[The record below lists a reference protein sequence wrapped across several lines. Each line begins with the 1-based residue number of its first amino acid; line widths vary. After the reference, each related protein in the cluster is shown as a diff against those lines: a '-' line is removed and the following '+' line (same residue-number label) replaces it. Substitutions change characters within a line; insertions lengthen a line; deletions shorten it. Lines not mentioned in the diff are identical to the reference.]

1 MFLIFFFCA
10 HLGGCGSLS
19 QAPHR
24 AESGSFPVD
33 AAPASAELGAEVV
46 VQAIGV
52 LGVRYALG
60 GGSPE
65 AGFDCSGLVAFAYF
79 RAARQ
84 ALPRTT
90 FDLSRTG
97 VRIDPH
103 DLQPGD
109 LVFFNTRQRP
119 YSHVGIYIGEQ
130 RFIHAPSSGG
140 TVRIEDMR
148 RRYWSHRFDGARR
161 MAL

>member
-1 MFLIFFFCA
+1 MFLLSFLCVSLA
-10 HLGGCGSLS
+10 GCGSLS
-19 QAPHR
+19 HAPDPIDS
-24 AESGSFPVD
+24 ESPPSNAVPISVD
-33 AAPASAELGAEVV
+33 LGHEVV

-52 LGVRYALG
+52 LGVRYAPG
-60 GGSPE
+60 GATPDS
-65 AGFDCSGLVAFAYF
+65 GFDCSGLVAFAYF
-79 RAARQ
+79 RAAQQ

-90 FDLSRTG
+90 FDLSRAG
-97 VRIDPH
+97 VRIDSR

-109 LVFFNTRQRP
+109 LVFFNTQRRP
-119 YSHVGIYIGEQ
+119 YSHVGIYIGER

-148 RRYWSHRFDGARR
+148 RKYWLQRFDGARR